1 MIRAK
6 CRCCDDEMFVQR
18 VTIVGKNEQEVR
30 DAVNAIPCSSSVQVR
45 YDDDDLTDEG
55 MSDDGNADSTLN

>member
-1 MIRAK
+1 
-6 CRCCDDEMFVQR
+6 MFVQR